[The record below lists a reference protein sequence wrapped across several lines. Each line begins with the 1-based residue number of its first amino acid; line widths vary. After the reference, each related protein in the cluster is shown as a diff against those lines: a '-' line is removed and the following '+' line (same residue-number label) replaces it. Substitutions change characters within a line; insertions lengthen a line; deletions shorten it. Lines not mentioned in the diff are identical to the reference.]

1 MRRYWVDPRRRRW
14 LGWGALV
21 TVFLLVSIYRL
32 STAVLA
38 ERLMAAFSTTGA
50 ELGTL
55 HAAFFYIYAALQLPA
70 GALADRA
77 GTRWTATGGALLMN
91 IGAIAFAFS
100 GSYPI
105 AFLAR
110 TLIGLG
116 ASVLYITI
124 LRFGANWFRPREF
137 ATVNGLTIAIAGVG
151 GILAT
156 TPLAIT
162 VGLFGWRSTMIGLGL
177 VGLATASAVVLVV
190 RDTPAAAGLDPI
202 EGVPSASSLSLREI
216 TTNVR
221 AVIREPETWLIAVL
235 SFCSVGINITL
246 LGLWGVPYVVQLY
259 DVSVTQASTYT
270 LIGSLGLVIG
280 SPTIGW
286 LSDRLGTRTPLMIV
300 GGVFYTAVFL
310 VIAITVTPP
319 LPVVAAVF
327 FLSGFLSGTFILG
340 YTVIKERHSTAA
352 SGVSTGTVNTAAYIG
367 AALFPT
373 AMGVALDTFWTGETV
388 AGARVYTALGYRVAF
403 AIAAVAGAVALGC
416 AVLVHWRTVQA
427 SR

>member
-1 MRRYWVDPRRRRW
+1 MRRYWTDPRRRRW
-14 LGWGALV
+14 LGWGALA
-21 TVFLLVSIYRL
+21 TVFLLVSVYRL

-55 HAAFFYIYAALQLPA
+55 HAAFFYIYAVLQLPA

-77 GTRWTATGGALLMN
+77 GTRWTATGGALMMN

-100 GSYPI
+100 DSYPT
-105 AFLAR
+105 AFFAR

-137 ATVNGLTIAIAGVG
+137 ATLNGLTIAIAGVG

-162 VGLFGWRSTMIGLGL
+162 VGLFGWRSTMVGLG
-177 VGLATASAVVLVV
+177 VIGLATTGAVVILV
-190 RDTPAAAGLDPI
+190 RDTPAAAGLEPI
-202 EGVPSASSLSLREI
+202 EGVPTADSLSLREVA
-216 TTNVR
+216 TNAR
-221 AVIREPETWLIAVL
+221 AVIGEPETWLIAVL

-259 DVSVTQASTYT
+259 DVSVTRASTYT
-270 LIGSLGLVIG
+270 LMGSLGLVIG
-280 SPTIGW
+280 SPAIGW
-286 LSDRLGTRTPLMIV
+286 LSDHLGSRTPLMIV
-300 GGVFYTAVFL
+300 GGVIYTAAFL

-319 LPVVAAVF
+319 LPVVGVVF
-327 FLSGFLSGTFILG
+327 FLTSFLSGAFVLG

-352 SGVSTGTVNTAAYIG
+352 SGVSTGTVNTAAYTG

-373 AMGVALDTFWTGETV
+373 AMGIALDAFWTGETV
-388 AGARVYTALGYRVAF
+388 AGARVYTVFGYRVAF
-403 AIAAVAGAVALGC
+403 AIATAAGVIALLC
-416 AVLVHWRTVQA
+416 AVLVHRRTDQA
-427 SR
+427 SG